1 MDKIQ
6 PIQNIHF
13 GSNMTQ
19 EQKDRFLSMKNPF
32 TRQVSISGEHIESK
46 PASDFPS
53 PDDSVRFIA

>member
-1 MDKIQ
+1 
-6 PIQNIHF
+6 
-13 GSNMTQ
+13 MTQ